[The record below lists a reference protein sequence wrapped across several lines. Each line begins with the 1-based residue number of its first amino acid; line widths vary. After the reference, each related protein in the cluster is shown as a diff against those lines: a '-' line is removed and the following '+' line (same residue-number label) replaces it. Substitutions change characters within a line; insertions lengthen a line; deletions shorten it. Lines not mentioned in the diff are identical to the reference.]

1 MYIASNPARIHIDIV
16 HFLISDRKNLTI
28 LAGAVALGGIIA
40 VYNPWAALVV
50 LGISGAFTMVSILQ
64 ARTAFAEGDA
74 CPAIVVD
81 PERNLVAVYTD
92 LTKGG
97 HLRPVIKILK
107 QPLGRVIGGP
117 FESRTRLAFAALYN
131 GFPQELTWRNFDGY
145 LVNVGTR
152 DQEVIQQIVR
162 RIPDCQWDV
171 LEGAVA
177 TMASPPKPGLY
188 ELNVDKRL
196 AKT

>member
-1 MYIASNPARIHIDIV
+1 MYIASNPARIRMDVV
-16 HFLISDRKNLTI
+16 HFLVTDRKDLTV
-28 LAGAVALGGIIA
+28 LAVAVVFGGLTA
-40 VYNPWAALVV
+40 VYSPWAAMLV
-50 LGISGAFTMVSILQ
+50 LGIGVAMVVVSILQ

-97 HLRPVIKILK
+97 SLRPVIKIVK
-107 QPLGRVIGGP
+107 QPLGRVSGGP
-117 FESRTRLAFAALYN
+117 FEPRTRLAFAALYN
-131 GFPQELTWRNFDGY
+131 GFPQEPTWQNFGGY
-145 LVNVGTR
+145 LVNAGTR
-152 DQEVIQQIVR
+152 DLEVVERIVR

-177 TMASPPKPGLY
+177 GMAPPVKPGLY
-188 ELNVDKRL
+188 ELNAD
-196 AKT
+196 